1 MKVIEFESVF
11 KGYDGKDILKD
22 INFEIFKDERV
33 VFFGPSGCGKT
44 TILRLIA
51 GFIPPD
57 RGEIILNGR
66 VVSKNGKVIVPPE
79 DRNVG
84 MVFQDLAL
92 WPHFSVRGNI
102 ELGLKAKGFSKTE
115 RKKKIREI
123 LSLVGLNG
131 YENRSVNELSGGEKQ
146 RVALSRA
153 LVLNPEM
160 LLMDEPL
167 SSLDFELNERLR
179 EEIVKLQEKFGFT
192 LIYVTHN
199 REELSHIAKRVVYLK
214 DGEIVEIEERG

>member
-1 MKVIEFESVF
+1 MSVVKFKSIFKSFNGKKV
-11 KGYDGKDILKD
+11 LKN
-22 INFEIFKDERV
+22 INFEIEKGERV

-57 RGEIILNGR
+57 EGEIFIKEKL
-66 VVSKNGKVIVPPE
+66 VSKGGKILVEPE
-79 DRNVG
+79 SRNVG

-92 WPHFSVRGNI
+92 WPHLSVKGNI
-102 ELGLKAKGFSKTE
+102 ELGLKAKGISKVE
-115 RKKKIREI
+115 RDKKIKDV

-131 YENRSVNELSGGEKQ
+131 YENRMPSELSGGEKQ
-146 RVALSRA
+146 RVALSRS
-153 LVLNPEM
+153 LVLNPDI

-167 SSLDFELNERLR
+167 TNLDFELNERLR
-179 EEIVKLQEKFGFT
+179 KEIVQIQEKLRFT

-199 REELSHIAKRVVYLK
+199 KDELSYIATKIVYLK
-214 DGEIVEIEERG
+214 NGEIVKIE